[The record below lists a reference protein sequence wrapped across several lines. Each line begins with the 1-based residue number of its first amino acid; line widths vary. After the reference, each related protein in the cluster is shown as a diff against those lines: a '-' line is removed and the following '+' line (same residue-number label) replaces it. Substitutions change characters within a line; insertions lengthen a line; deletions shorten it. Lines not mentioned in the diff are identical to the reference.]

1 MSESTT
7 SEERATTPERRG
19 AAPEK
24 RTGAA
29 EERVAASEEAATA
42 PESRVTVPERLTA
55 DSEEQTGAIA
65 EREAAPDSRTAAV
78 GPTQRASGAARPDT
92 GPTRPVAETTRRA
105 AVTTRQP
112 VAEASAAVPP
122 QGSVAR
128 PATPEAAVAALAADG
143 PGLPFLI
150 GVRHHAPS
158 LAAAVPALLD
168 AAAPDVLLVELP
180 AEFQPWLGWLA
191 HEETRA
197 PVALAAVPAG
207 GPGAGGE
214 QGPAFYPFADF
225 SPELAALRWAARN
238 GVPAVA
244 CDLPLADRAWARG
257 GPDAPAPAPGA
268 DSVPVPGED
277 SAPVPGEGHGLS
289 AALRS
294 RLTGRDGD
302 DLWDRLVE
310 APAPGSPPE
319 ALRRAALLTGWA
331 LRHEA
336 EARRGVDGTDLVREA
351 CMREHIAEA
360 LANGR
365 RPAVV
370 VGAFHTPALLP
381 YAAGAA
387 TAPAVDAPDAA
398 QAPEDAP
405 DAPSALADAPDAPD
419 VLDVPDAPKV
429 PAGPSDAPNAPA
441 GAPDA
446 SAAGAPDTPSTP
458 EDAPAASVGVPLTPA
473 DAPNAPAREPGAGAT
488 EVGATGTGATEAGAT
503 RVETCTVSLI
513 PYTYLLLDSRSGYP
527 AGIRDPE
534 WQHTVLDAAGDPAA
548 LHEALIR
555 TAVRVCADLRGQGH
569 PYGPADGRE
578 VVRVAGDLARLRDL
592 PAPGRGELLEAVQTV
607 LGRGETYGTGRA
619 VAHALERVLV
629 GTRTGRPAPAAPR
642 SGLGPAVEAETEVLS
657 LPGPADAH
665 EKAPRDLRLDPARSA
680 LDGRRELLLRRLTV
694 CGIPYAQEQEVT
706 GAAGSEGLTTR
717 WQVRWTPATAAMLTA
732 AGARGVTPAQAAEG
746 VLRGRHATERAE
758 GGPTAAQVVRGLT
771 EAVTCGLPALADER
785 LTELAAVLPASGTL
799 PELLAGLD
807 LLDRVAAGHLP
818 GLGAPSAPSPSKA
831 SPDALAPLPTR
842 IAHAVE
848 LLTSAAVRQV
858 DGLTGSE
865 EPEDARALLELAQRA
880 DRVGGIRL
888 ADALARLAADGTP
901 LIAAAAGAVRV
912 LTGHERAETFGVRVA
927 SWVDAA
933 VDGSSRAALTARL
946 TGVLTAAG
954 PLLTVGVAALDPLLH
969 RVVELEDAAFLAR
982 LPALRGGFDTLSPA
996 ARDRLLDTVEERL
1009 GERVDIADADDPV
1022 ESARRAVADLA
1033 ARDLLTR
1040 LGLPVP
1046 SPVDTEGHAPSAHAT
1061 APAPP
1066 TASAPVAAFTTV
1078 PRPAAASAPVPPPST
1093 PASSSDATTGTAG
1106 PSGSEPATI
1115 TGTVRPS
1122 GPEPGTDTTTPAPAD
1137 PARSRTAGTAPATG
1151 SEAVPGTIT
1160 GTVTGP
1166 SSGNGTDA
1174 ATGTAAPPTGLGT
1187 GTATVRTLAPA
1198 DRWRLVLGRRPDQ
1211 LPSGA
1216 ARLATALDELYGA
1229 GRGEGSRGGLPMS
1242 GRGRGGREA
1251 PFPGVR
1257 EWSEELAAL
1266 FGPGVREEV
1275 LAAAA
1280 ATGRQDVLT
1289 ELDPAAATPS
1299 VELLRTVLR
1308 YAGGLPEARLAA
1320 LRPLVR
1326 RLVDELTRQLA
1337 TRLRP
1342 ALTGTMLARP
1352 TRRPGGRLDL
1362 PRTLRANLATARRTA
1377 DGTVQVVPEKPV
1389 FRSRARR
1396 SADWRLILVTD
1407 VSGSMEASTIWSAL
1421 TASVLAGVPTLST
1434 HFLAFSTEV
1443 VDLTGHVHDPL
1454 SLLLEVSVGG
1464 GTHIAAGLRHAR
1476 SLITVPSR
1484 TLVVVISDFEEGA
1497 PLGGLLSEV
1506 RALVATGCHVLGCAS
1521 LDDAGR
1527 PRYSTGVAGQL
1538 VAAGMPVAALSPLEL
1553 ARWIG
1558 EKTA

>member
-1 MSESTT
+1 MSESTIPET
-7 SEERATTPERRG
+7 RSTAEVSPTTEAAPAAG
-19 AAPEK
+19 PPAASPAGSPAAGPAAPEA
-24 RTGAA
+24 G
-29 EERVAASEEAATA
+29 
-42 PESRVTVPERLTA
+42 
-55 DSEEQTGAIA
+55 
-65 EREAAPDSRTAAV
+65 
-78 GPTQRASGAARPDT
+78 
-92 GPTRPVAETTRRA
+92 
-105 AVTTRQP
+105 
-112 VAEASAAVPP
+112 
-122 QGSVAR
+122 
-128 PATPEAAVAALAADG
+128 PATSAAAVAALAATG
-143 PGLPFLI
+143 PGSPFLI

-158 LAAAVPALLD
+158 LAAALPALLD

-191 HEETRA
+191 HEETEA
-197 PVALAAVPAG
+197 PVALAAVPAD
-207 GPGAGGE
+207 GPGPGSVGE
-214 QGPAFYPFADF
+214 RGPAFYPFADF
-225 SPELAALRWAARN
+225 SPELVALRWAARN

-244 CDLPLADRAWARG
+244 CDLPLADRAWAGRG
-257 GPDAPAPAPGA
+257 TDTPAPVADA
-268 DSVPVPGED
+268 DSVPG
-277 SAPVPGEGHGLS
+277 PGEGRGLS
-289 AALRS
+289 DALRS

-310 APAPGSPPE
+310 ALAPGSTPE

-336 EARRGVDGTDLVREA
+336 EARGEVQGTDLVREA
-351 CMREHIAEA
+351 CMRRHVAEA
-360 LANGR
+360 LASGR

-381 YAAGAA
+381 SVAAAAGGSAPEAA
-387 TAPAVDAPDAA
+387 EAAEAPEAPDRAA
-398 QAPEDAP
+398 A
-405 DAPSALADAPDAPD
+405 S
-419 VLDVPDAPKV
+419 
-429 PAGPSDAPNAPA
+429 GPGTD
-441 GAPDA
+441 GRVHV
-446 SAAGAPDTPSTP
+446 AAGTA
-458 EDAPAASVGVPLTPA
+458 
-473 DAPNAPAREPGAGAT
+473 
-488 EVGATGTGATEAGAT
+488 
-503 RVETCTVSLI
+503 TCTVSLV
-513 PYTYLLLDSRSGYP
+513 PYTYPLLDSRSGYP

-555 TAVRVCADLRGQGH
+555 TAVRVCAALREQGH

-578 VVRVAGDLARLRDL
+578 VVRVAGDLARLRGL
-592 PAPGRGELLEAVQTV
+592 PAPGRGELLEAMQTV

-619 VAHALERVLV
+619 VARALEQVLV
-629 GTRTGRPAPAAPR
+629 GARTGRPAPAAPR
-642 SGLGPAVEAETEVLS
+642 SGLGPAVEAETEALA
-657 LPGPADAH
+657 LPGPEDAH
-665 EKAPRDLRLDPARSA
+665 EKAPRDLRLDPARST
-680 LDGRRELLLRRLTV
+680 LDRRRELLLRRLTV
-694 CGIPYAQEQEVT
+694 CGIPYAQEQGVA
-706 GAAGSEGLTTR
+706 GAAGGEGLTTR

-732 AGARGVTPAQAAEG
+732 AGARGVTSAQAAEG
-746 VLRGRHATERAE
+746 VLRQRHAAERAE
-758 GGPTAAQVVRGLT
+758 GGPTAAQVVGGLT
-771 EAVTCGLPALADER
+771 GAAECGLPALADER

-807 LLDRVAAGHLP
+807 LLDRLDAGHLP
-818 GLGAPSAPSPSKA
+818 GSGL
-831 SPDALAPLPTR
+831 PDATAAPDATATAR
-842 IAHAVE
+842 AARTAHAAE

-865 EPEDARALLELAQRA
+865 DPEDARALLELAQRA

-888 ADALARLAADGTP
+888 TDALTRLAADGTP

-912 LTGHERAETFGVRVA
+912 LTGHEEAEAFGRRVA
-927 SWVDAA
+927 SWVDGA
-933 VDGSSRAALTARL
+933 VDSTSRAALTARL
-946 TGVLTAAG
+946 TGVLTVAG
-954 PLLTVGVAALDPLLH
+954 PLLTVGIGALDPLLH
-969 RVVELEDAAFLAR
+969 RVVELDDTAFLVR

-1009 GERVDIADADDPV
+1009 GERVDTLDADDPA
-1022 ESARRAVADLA
+1022 ELARRTTADLA
-1033 ARDLLTR
+1033 ARELLAV

-1046 SPVDTEGHAPSAHAT
+1046 PPADDGGFPPPPGRPTATCPAPDAAPATTPSDEVDAAPSAEVTSVPSAEV
-1061 APAPP
+1061 APA
-1066 TASAPVAAFTTV
+1066 
-1078 PRPAAASAPVPPPST
+1078 
-1093 PASSSDATTGTAG
+1093 
-1106 PSGSEPATI
+1106 
-1115 TGTVRPS
+1115 
-1122 GPEPGTDTTTPAPAD
+1122 
-1137 PARSRTAGTAPATG
+1137 
-1151 SEAVPGTIT
+1151 
-1160 GTVTGP
+1160 
-1166 SSGNGTDA
+1166 
-1174 ATGTAAPPTGLGT
+1174 
-1187 GTATVRTLAPA
+1187 RTLAPA
-1198 DRWRLVLGRRPDQ
+1198 DRWRLVLGRRADQ

-1229 GRGEGSRGGLPMS
+1229 GHGEGSRGGLP
-1242 GRGRGGREA
+1242 GPGGPGPRGGRE
-1251 PFPGVR
+1251 PSFPGVR

-1280 ATGRQDVLT
+1280 VTGRQDVLA
-1289 ELDPAAATPS
+1289 ELDPAATTPS
-1299 VELLRTVLR
+1299 VELLRTILR

-1326 RLVDELTRQLA
+1326 HLVDELTRQLA

-1377 DGTVQVVPEKPV
+1377 DGTIQVIPEKPV

-1407 VSGSMEASTIWSAL
+1407 VSGSMESSTIWSAL

-1476 SLITVPSR
+1476 SLIAVPSR

-1497 PLGGLLSEV
+1497 PLAGLLAEV
-1506 RALVATGCHVLGCAS
+1506 RSLVTTGCHVLGCAS

>member
-1 MSESTT
+1 MNESTI
-7 SEERATTPERRG
+7 PG
-19 AAPEK
+19 A
-24 RTGAA
+24 RS
-29 EERVAASEEAATA
+29 AS
-42 PESRVTVPERLTA
+42 
-55 DSEEQTGAIA
+55 
-65 EREAAPDSRTAAV
+65 
-78 GPTQRASGAARPDT
+78 
-92 GPTRPVAETTRRA
+92 
-105 AVTTRQP
+105 
-112 VAEASAAVPP
+112 
-122 QGSVAR
+122 
-128 PATPEAAVAALAADG
+128 EAAVAALAATG
-143 PGLPFLI
+143 PGRPFLI

-158 LAAAVPALLD
+158 LAAALPALLD

-191 HEETRA
+191 HEETEA
-197 PVALAAVPAG
+197 PVALAAVPED
-207 GPGAGGE
+207 GPGAGPAGE
-214 QGPAFYPFADF
+214 RGPAFYPFADF
-225 SPELAALRWAARN
+225 SPELVALRWAARN

-244 CDLPLADRAWARG
+244 CDLPLADRAWAAG
-257 GPDAPAPAPGA
+257 GPDTPAPVPGA
-268 DSVPVPGED
+268 DSP
-277 SAPVPGEGHGLS
+277 PVPGEGHGLS

-294 RLTGRDGD
+294 RLTGREGD

-310 APAPGSPPE
+310 ALAPGSTPE

-336 EARRGVDGTDLVREA
+336 EARGGVHGTDLVREA
-351 CMREHIAEA
+351 CMRRHVAEA
-360 LANGR
+360 LASGR
-365 RPAVV
+365 RPAVL

-381 YAAGAA
+381 SAAGGG
-387 TAPAVDAPDAA
+387 APHVPEAREVPK
-398 QAPEDAP
+398 APEEPKVPGTP
-405 DAPSALADAPDAPD
+405 DAPA
-419 VLDVPDAPKV
+419 
-429 PAGPSDAPNAPA
+429 
-441 GAPDA
+441 
-446 SAAGAPDTPSTP
+446 TP
-458 EDAPAASVGVPLTPA
+458 EAVAVPEAVAGTETPDPAAVPG
-473 DAPNAPAREPGAGAT
+473 PGAHGTAGT
-488 EVGATGTGATEAGAT
+488 TG
-503 RVETCTVSLI
+503 CTVSLV
-513 PYTYLLLDSRSGYP
+513 PYTYPLLDSRSGYP

-555 TAVRVCADLRGQGH
+555 TAVRVCAALREQGH

-578 VVRVAGDLARLRDL
+578 VVRVAGDLARLRGL
-592 PAPGRGELLEAVQTV
+592 PAAGRGELLEAVQTV

-619 VAHALERVLV
+619 VAGALERVLV
-629 GTRTGRPAPAAPR
+629 GARTGRPAPAAPR
-642 SGLGPAVEAETEVLS
+642 SGLGPAVEAETAALA
-657 LPGPADAH
+657 LPGPEDTH
-665 EKAPRDLRLDPARSA
+665 EKTPRDLRLDPARST
-680 LDGRRELLLRRLTV
+680 LDRRRELLLRRLTV
-694 CGIPYAQEQEVT
+694 CGIPYGKEQGVA
-706 GAAGSEGLTTR
+706 GAAGGEGLTTR

-746 VLRGRHATERAE
+746 VLRQRHAAERAE
-758 GGPTAAQVVRGLT
+758 GGPTAAQVVGGLA
-771 EAVTCGLPALADER
+771 EAAECGLPALADER

-807 LLDRVAAGHLP
+807 LLDRVEAGHLP
-818 GLGAPSAPSPSKA
+818 GQAAPDGSTAPDITA
-831 SPDALAPLPTR
+831 RAART
-842 IAHAVE
+842 AHAAE

-865 EPEDARALLELAQRA
+865 DPEDARALLELAQRA
-880 DRVGGIRL
+880 DRLGGIRL
-888 ADALARLAADGTP
+888 TGALARLAADGTP
-901 LIAAAAGAVRV
+901 LIASAAGAVRV
-912 LTGHERAETFGVRVA
+912 LTGHEEAERFGGRVA
-927 SWVDAA
+927 SWVDGA
-933 VDGSSRAALTARL
+933 VDSASRAALTARL
-946 TGVLTAAG
+946 TGVLTVAG
-954 PLLTVGVAALDPLLH
+954 PLLTVGAGALDPLLH
-969 RVVELEDAAFLAR
+969 RVVELDDTAFLAR

-996 ARDRLLDTVEERL
+996 ARERLLDTVEERL
-1009 GERVDIADADDPV
+1009 GERVDTLDADDPA
-1022 ESARRAVADLA
+1022 ELARRTTADLA
-1033 ARDLLTR
+1033 ARELLTG

-1046 SPVDTEGHAPSAHAT
+1046 PPAWDDRNPPPSGRPTATTPTTAPGTEAASAPTPDT
-1061 APAPP
+1061 APAP
-1066 TASAPVAAFTTV
+1066 V
-1078 PRPAAASAPVPPPST
+1078 PST
-1093 PASSSDATTGTAG
+1093 RSTEA
-1106 PSGSEPATI
+1106 
-1115 TGTVRPS
+1115 
-1122 GPEPGTDTTTPAPAD
+1122 APA
-1137 PARSRTAGTAPATG
+1137 
-1151 SEAVPGTIT
+1151 
-1160 GTVTGP
+1160 
-1166 SSGNGTDA
+1166 
-1174 ATGTAAPPTGLGT
+1174 
-1187 GTATVRTLAPA
+1187 RTLAPA
-1198 DRWRLVLGRRPDQ
+1198 DRWRLVLGRRTDQ

-1229 GRGEGSRGGLPMS
+1229 GHGEGSRGGLPGHGAS
-1242 GRGRGGREA
+1242 GPRGGRE
-1251 PFPGVR
+1251 PSFPGVR

-1280 ATGRQDVLT
+1280 VTGRQDVLA

-1299 VELLRTVLR
+1299 VELLRSILR

-1326 RLVDELTRQLA
+1326 HLVDELTRQLA

-1342 ALTGTMLARP
+1342 ALTGTMAARP

-1377 DGTVQVVPEKPV
+1377 DGTVQVIPEKPV

-1407 VSGSMEASTIWSAL
+1407 VSGSMESSTIWSAL

-1476 SLITVPSR
+1476 GLIEVPSR

-1497 PLGGLLSEV
+1497 PLAGLLAEV
-1506 RALVATGCHVLGCAS
+1506 RALVTTGCHVLGCAS

>member
-1 MSESTT
+1 MSESTDPT
-7 SEERATTPERRG
+7 TGSTAEVPPAPRAPGASPARDPGAGPVTPE
-19 AAPEK
+19 
-24 RTGAA
+24 TA
-29 EERVAASEEAATA
+29 E
-42 PESRVTVPERLTA
+42 
-55 DSEEQTGAIA
+55 
-65 EREAAPDSRTAAV
+65 
-78 GPTQRASGAARPDT
+78 
-92 GPTRPVAETTRRA
+92 
-105 AVTTRQP
+105 
-112 VAEASAAVPP
+112 
-122 QGSVAR
+122 
-128 PATPEAAVAALAADG
+128 AALAATG

-158 LAAAVPALLD
+158 LAAALPALLD

-191 HEETRA
+191 HEETEA
-197 PVALAAVPAG
+197 PVALAAVPADR
-207 GPGAGGE
+207 PGAGSAGE
-214 QGPAFYPFADF
+214 RGPAFYPFADF
-225 SPELAALRWAARN
+225 SPELVALRWAARN

-244 CDLPLADRAWARG
+244 CDLPLADRAWAAG
-257 GPDAPAPAPGA
+257 GPDLPAHPPAPGA
-268 DSVPVPGED
+268 D

-310 APAPGSPPE
+310 AFAPGSTPE

-331 LRHEA
+331 LRCEA
-336 EARRGVDGTDLVREA
+336 EARGGVERTDLAREA
-351 CMREHIAEA
+351 CMRGHVAEA
-360 LANGR
+360 LASGR

-381 YAAGAA
+381 STAGA
-387 TAPAVDAPDAA
+387 TEGPAPDAA
-398 QAPEDAP
+398 DESAAIPEPDEDAR
-405 DAPSALADAPDAPD
+405 AS
-419 VLDVPDAPKV
+419 
-429 PAGPSDAPNAPA
+429 GGA
-441 GAPDA
+441 GAPA
-446 SAAGAPDTPSTP
+446 
-458 EDAPAASVGVPLTPA
+458 
-473 DAPNAPAREPGAGAT
+473 
-488 EVGATGTGATEAGAT
+488 
-503 RVETCTVSLI
+503 CTVSLV
-513 PYTYLLLDSRSGYP
+513 PYTYPLLDSRSGYP

-534 WQHTVLDAAGDPAA
+534 WQHTVLDAAGDPDA
-548 LHEALIR
+548 LHEALVR
-555 TAVRVCADLRGQGH
+555 TAVRVCAALREQGH
-569 PYGPADGRE
+569 PCGPADGRE
-578 VVRVAGDLARLRDL
+578 VVRVAGDLARLRNL

-619 VAHALERVLV
+619 VARALEQVLV
-629 GTRTGRPAPAAPR
+629 GTRTGRPTPAAPR
-642 SGLGPAVEAETEVLS
+642 SGLGPAIEAETAALS
-657 LPGPADAH
+657 LPGPDDAH
-665 EKAPRDLRLDPARSA
+665 EKTPRDLRLDPARST
-680 LDGRRELLLRRLTV
+680 LDQRRELLLRRLTV
-694 CGIPYAQEQEVT
+694 CGIPYAQEQGVT

-746 VLRGRHATERAE
+746 VLRQRRAAERAE

-771 EAVTCGLPALADER
+771 EAAECGLPALADER
-785 LTELAAVLPASGTL
+785 LEELADVLPASGTL
-799 PELLAGLD
+799 PELLTGLD
-807 LLDRVAAGHLP
+807 LLDRIDAGHLP
-818 GLGAPSAPSPSKA
+818 GLAATDGSSAPDAIA
-831 SPDALAPLPTR
+831 SASARAART
-842 IAHAVE
+842 AGAAE

-888 ADALARLAADGTP
+888 TDALARLAADGTP

-912 LTGHERAETFGVRVA
+912 LTGHQEAESFGARVA
-927 SWVDAA
+927 SWVDGA
-933 VDGSSRAALTARL
+933 VDFTSRAALTARL
-946 TGVLTAAG
+946 TGVLTVAG
-954 PLLTVGVAALDPLLH
+954 PLLTVGIGALDPLLH
-969 RVVELEDAAFLAR
+969 RVVELDDTAFLVR

-1009 GERVDIADADDPV
+1009 GERVGTLDADDPA
-1022 ESARRAVADLA
+1022 ELARRTAADLA
-1033 ARDLLTR
+1033 ARELLAG

-1046 SPVDTEGHAPSAHAT
+1046 PPASHDDRLPPPSGH
-1061 APAPP
+1061 PAAARP
-1066 TASAPVAAFTTV
+1066 TGTSASAPVTEA
-1078 PRPAAASAPVPPPST
+1078 T
-1093 PASSSDATTGTAG
+1093 PA
-1106 PSGSEPATI
+1106 
-1115 TGTVRPS
+1115 
-1122 GPEPGTDTTTPAPAD
+1122 
-1137 PARSRTAGTAPATG
+1137 
-1151 SEAVPGTIT
+1151 
-1160 GTVTGP
+1160 
-1166 SSGNGTDA
+1166 
-1174 ATGTAAPPTGLGT
+1174 
-1187 GTATVRTLAPA
+1187 RTLAPG

-1216 ARLATALDELYGA
+1216 ARLATALDELYGS
-1229 GRGEGSRGGLPMS
+1229 GHGEGSRGGLPGPGGGS
-1242 GRGRGGREA
+1242 GPRGGRE
-1251 PFPGVR
+1251 PSFPGVR

-1266 FGPGVREEV
+1266 FGPGVRDEV

-1280 ATGRQDVLT
+1280 VTGRQDVLT
-1289 ELDPAAATPS
+1289 ELDPASATPS
-1299 VELLRTVLR
+1299 VELLRTILR

-1337 TRLRP
+1337 ARLRP
-1342 ALTGTMLARP
+1342 ALTGAMAARP

-1377 DGTVQVVPEKPV
+1377 DGTVQVIPEKPV
-1389 FRSRARR
+1389 FRSRVRR

-1476 SLITVPSR
+1476 SLIEVPSR

-1497 PLGGLLSEV
+1497 PLGGLLAEV
-1506 RALVATGCHVLGCAS
+1506 RALVTTGCHVLGCAS

>member
-1 MSESTT
+1 MSEPIT
-7 SEERATTPERRG
+7 SGTRATAQQPSTPQE
-19 AAPEK
+19 PS
-24 RTGAA
+24 TG
-29 EERVAASEEAATA
+29 
-42 PESRVTVPERLTA
+42 
-55 DSEEQTGAIA
+55 
-65 EREAAPDSRTAAV
+65 
-78 GPTQRASGAARPDT
+78 
-92 GPTRPVAETTRRA
+92 RA
-105 AVTTRQP
+105 A
-112 VAEASAAVPP
+112 
-122 QGSVAR
+122 G
-128 PATPEAAVAALAADG
+128 PATPEAAVAALAATG

-158 LAAAVPALLD
+158 LAAALPALLD

-191 HEETRA
+191 HEETEA
-197 PVALAAVPAG
+197 PVALAAVLAEGSGSGPAG
-207 GPGAGGE
+207 E
-214 QGPAFYPFADF
+214 RGPAFYPFADF

-244 CDLPLADRAWARG
+244 CDLPLADRAWAGG
-257 GPDAPAPAPGA
+257 GPDTAAPVPGA
-268 DSVPVPGED
+268 DST
-277 SAPVPGEGHGLS
+277 PVPGEGLGLS
-289 AALRS
+289 DALRS

-310 APAPGSPPE
+310 ALAPGSSPE

-336 EARRGVDGTDLVREA
+336 EARDGVHGTDLAREA
-351 CMREHIAEA
+351 WMRGHVAEA
-360 LANGR
+360 LASGR

-370 VGAFHTPALLP
+370 VGAFHTPALL
-381 YAAGAA
+381 
-387 TAPAVDAPDAA
+387 T
-398 QAPEDAP
+398 
-405 DAPSALADAPDAPD
+405 
-419 VLDVPDAPKV
+419 
-429 PAGPSDAPNAPA
+429 PAGSAEGPA
-441 GAPDA
+441 GEA
-446 SAAGAPDTPSTP
+446 S
-458 EDAPAASVGVPLTPA
+458 PAAP
-473 DAPNAPAREPGAGAT
+473 EPGADVAPGA
-488 EVGATGTGATEAGAT
+488 AA
-503 RVETCTVSLI
+503 CTVSLV
-513 PYTYLLLDSRSGYP
+513 PYTYPLLDSRSGYP

-555 TAVRVCADLRGQGH
+555 TAVRVCAALREQGH

-578 VVRVAGDLARLRDL
+578 IVRVAGDLARLRDL

-619 VAHALERVLV
+619 VAGALERVLV
-629 GTRTGRPAPAAPR
+629 GARTGRPAPAAPR
-642 SGLGPAVEAETEVLS
+642 GGLGPAVEAETEALT
-657 LPGPADAH
+657 LPGPQHAH
-665 EKAPRDLRLDPARSA
+665 EKTPRDLRLDPARSI
-680 LDGRRELLLRRLTV
+680 LDRRRELLLRRLTV
-694 CGIPYAQEQEVT
+694 CGIPYAQEQGVT
-706 GAAGSEGLTTR
+706 GAAGTEGLTTR

-732 AGARGVTPAQAAEG
+732 AGARGVTPVQAAEG
-746 VLRGRHATERAE
+746 VLRQRHAAERAE
-758 GGPTAAQVVRGLT
+758 GGPTPAQVVRGLT
-771 EAVTCGLPALADER
+771 EAAGCGLPALVDER

-799 PELLAGLD
+799 PELLGGLD
-807 LLDRVAAGHLP
+807 LLDRIDAGHLP
-818 GLGAPSAPSPSKA
+818 GPATPDDRPAPTSTAASDTPDTDTATAAGTGSARA
-831 SPDALAPLPTR
+831 ART
-842 IAHAVE
+842 AHVAE

-865 EPEDARALLELAQRA
+865 EPEDARALLELSQRA

-888 ADALARLAADGTP
+888 TGALARLTAEGTP

-912 LTGHERAETFGVRVA
+912 LTGHEEAEAFGGRVA
-927 SWVDAA
+927 SWVDGA
-933 VDGSSRAALTARL
+933 VDTASRAALTARL
-946 TGVLTAAG
+946 TGVLTVAG
-954 PLLTVGVAALDPLLH
+954 PLLAVGVGTLDPLLH
-969 RVVELEDAAFLAR
+969 RVVELDDTAFLAR

-996 ARDRLLDTVEERL
+996 ARDRLLDTIEERL
-1009 GERVDIADADDPV
+1009 GERVDSLDGDDPA
-1022 ESARRAVADLA
+1022 ELARRTAADLA
-1033 ARDLLTR
+1033 ARELLTG

-1046 SPVDTEGHAPSAHAT
+1046 PPVHDDRFAPLSGHRAAPGPAVAPTTE
-1061 APAPP
+1061 
-1066 TASAPVAAFTTV
+1066 
-1078 PRPAAASAPVPPPST
+1078 PAARPP
-1093 PASSSDATTGTAG
+1093 
-1106 PSGSEPATI
+1106 EPAT
-1115 TGTVRPS
+1115 
-1122 GPEPGTDTTTPAPAD
+1122 EPAPA
-1137 PARSRTAGTAPATG
+1137 
-1151 SEAVPGTIT
+1151 
-1160 GTVTGP
+1160 
-1166 SSGNGTDA
+1166 
-1174 ATGTAAPPTGLGT
+1174 
-1187 GTATVRTLAPA
+1187 RTLAPA
-1198 DRWRLVLGRRPDQ
+1198 DRWRLVLGRRPEQ
-1211 LPSGA
+1211 LPAGS

-1229 GRGEGSRGGLPMS
+1229 GHGEGSRGNLPGP
-1242 GRGRGGREA
+1242 GRRGGRE
-1251 PFPGVR
+1251 PSFPGVR

-1266 FGPGVREEV
+1266 FGGGIREEV

-1280 ATGRQDVLT
+1280 ATGRRDVLA

-1299 VELLRTVLR
+1299 VELLRTILR

-1320 LRPLVR
+1320 LRPLVS
-1326 RLVDELTRQLA
+1326 RLVEELTRQLT

-1342 ALTGTMLARP
+1342 ALTGTMAARP

-1377 DGTVQVVPEKPV
+1377 DGTVQVIPEHPV
-1389 FRSRARR
+1389 FRSRVRR

-1476 SLITVPSR
+1476 SLIAVPSR

-1497 PLGGLLSEV
+1497 PLGGLLAEV
-1506 RALVATGCHVLGCAS
+1506 RALVNTGCHVLGCAS

-1527 PRYSTGVAGQL
+1527 PRYSTGVAGQV

>member
-1 MSESTT
+1 MSEPTIPGA
-7 SEERATTPERRG
+7 RA
-19 AAPEK
+19 
-24 RTGAA
+24 AA
-29 EERVAASEEAATA
+29 EMSPTA
-42 PESRVTVPERLTA
+42 GT
-55 DSEEQTGAIA
+55 
-65 EREAAPDSRTAAV
+65 RTAAEV
-78 GPTQRASGAARPDT
+78 LPTGTRSTAEVSPPAGAPAASPARGPAT
-92 GPTRPVAETTRRA
+92 GPVTRAGGPV
-105 AVTTRQP
+105 
-112 VAEASAAVPP
+112 
-122 QGSVAR
+122 
-128 PATPEAAVAALAADG
+128 TPEAAAAALAATG

-158 LAAAVPALLD
+158 LAAALPPLLD

-191 HEETRA
+191 HEETEA
-197 PVALAAVPAG
+197 PVALAAVPAD
-207 GPGAGGE
+207 GPGHAPAGE
-214 QGPAFYPFADF
+214 RGPAFYPFADF
-225 SPELAALRWAARN
+225 SPELVALRWAARN

-244 CDLPLADRAWARG
+244 CDLPLADRAWAG
-257 GPDAPAPAPGA
+257 AGPDIQA
-268 DSVPVPGED
+268 PVPGSG

-310 APAPGSPPE
+310 ALAPGSTPE

-331 LRHEA
+331 LRQEA
-336 EARRGVDGTDLVREA
+336 EAGGGVHGTDLAREA
-351 CMREHIAEA
+351 CMRGHVAEA
-360 LANGR
+360 LASGR

-370 VGAFHTPALLP
+370 VGSFHAPALLP
-381 YAAGAA
+381 TAAAG
-387 TAPAVDAPDAA
+387 
-398 QAPEDAP
+398 
-405 DAPSALADAPDAPD
+405 LAPD
-419 VLDVPDAPKV
+419 VPGVPGAASEPAADGHLNGA
-429 PAGPSDAPNAPA
+429 AGP
-441 GAPDA
+441 
-446 SAAGAPDTPSTP
+446 AA
-458 EDAPAASVGVPLTPA
+458 
-473 DAPNAPAREPGAGAT
+473 
-488 EVGATGTGATEAGAT
+488 
-503 RVETCTVSLI
+503 CTVSLV
-513 PYTYLLLDSRSGYP
+513 PYTYPLLDSRSGYP

-555 TAVRVCADLRGQGH
+555 TAVRVCAALREQGH

-578 VVRVAGDLARLRDL
+578 VVRVAGDLARLRGL

-619 VAHALERVLV
+619 VAQALERVLV
-629 GTRTGRPAPAAPR
+629 GARTGRPAPAAPR
-642 SGLGPAVEAETEVLS
+642 SGLGPAVEAETAALS
-657 LPGPADAH
+657 LPGPEDEH
-665 EKAPRDLRLDPARSA
+665 RGAPRDLRLDPARST
-680 LDGRRELLLRRLTV
+680 LDLRRELLLRRLTV
-694 CGIPYAQEQEVT
+694 CGIPYAQEQGVT
-706 GAAGSEGLTTR
+706 GAAGAEGLTTR

-732 AGARGVTPAQAAEG
+732 AGVRGVTPAQAAEG
-746 VLRGRHATERAE
+746 VLRQRHAAERAE

-771 EAVTCGLPALADER
+771 DAAGCGLFALADER
-785 LTELAAVLPASGTL
+785 LTEVAAVLPASGTL

-807 LLDRVAAGHLP
+807 LLDRIDAGHLP
-818 GLGAPSAPSPSKA
+818 GLAVPDDPSAPSGTTTARA
-831 SPDALAPLPTR
+831 SSTARA
-842 IAHAVE
+842 AE

-858 DGLTGSE
+858 HGLTGSE

-888 ADALARLAADGTP
+888 TDALARLAADGTP
-901 LIAAAAGAVRV
+901 MIAAAAGGVRV
-912 LTGHERAETFGVRVA
+912 LTGHEEAETFGKRVA
-927 SWVDAA
+927 SWVDGA
-933 VDGSSRAALTARL
+933 VDSTSRSALTARL
-946 TGVLTAAG
+946 TGVLTVAG
-954 PLLTVGVAALDPLLH
+954 PLLTVGAEALDPLLH
-969 RVVELEDAAFLAR
+969 RIAELDDAAFLAR

-1009 GERVDIADADDPV
+1009 GERVDTLDADDPA
-1022 ESARRAVADLA
+1022 EQARRTAADLA
-1033 ARDLLTR
+1033 ARELLAG

-1046 SPVDTEGHAPSAHAT
+1046 PPAHDDRFPPPSGH
-1061 APAPP
+1061 PAPTLP
-1066 TASAPVAAFTTV
+1066 TVAPTT
-1078 PRPAAASAPVPPPST
+1078 APST
-1093 PASSSDATTGTAG
+1093 PAIPVA
-1106 PSGSEPATI
+1106 
-1115 TGTVRPS
+1115 
-1122 GPEPGTDTTTPAPAD
+1122 APA
-1137 PARSRTAGTAPATG
+1137 RT
-1151 SEAVPGTIT
+1151 V
-1160 GTVTGP
+1160 
-1166 SSGNGTDA
+1166 
-1174 ATGTAAPPTGLGT
+1174 
-1187 GTATVRTLAPA
+1187 APA

-1229 GRGEGSRGGLPMS
+1229 GHGEGSRSGLP
-1242 GRGRGGREA
+1242 GPGHGGGGRE
-1251 PFPGVR
+1251 PSFPGVR

-1280 ATGRQDVLT
+1280 MTGRQDVLT

-1299 VELLRTVLR
+1299 VELLRTILR
-1308 YAGGLPEARLAA
+1308 YAGGLPEARLAT

-1342 ALTGTMLARP
+1342 ALTGTMTARP

-1377 DGTVQVVPEKPV
+1377 DGTVQVIPEKPV

-1476 SLITVPSR
+1476 SLIEVPTR

-1497 PLGGLLSEV
+1497 PLGGLLTEV
-1506 RALVATGCHVLGCAS
+1506 RALVNTGCHVLGCAS

-1558 EKTA
+1558 ERTA

>member
-1 MSESTT
+1 MSESTIPGT
-7 SEERATTPERRG
+7 RST
-19 AAPEK
+19 
-24 RTGAA
+24 A
-29 EERVAASEEAATA
+29 EVPPTA
-42 PESRVTVPERLTA
+42 
-55 DSEEQTGAIA
+55 
-65 EREAAPDSRTAAV
+65 EAAPTAGPPAAYPAGSPAAGPAV
-78 GPTQRASGAARPDT
+78 PEAGPATSEAGPATSASG
-92 GPTRPVAETTRRA
+92 
-105 AVTTRQP
+105 
-112 VAEASAAVPP
+112 
-122 QGSVAR
+122 
-128 PATPEAAVAALAADG
+128 PATSASEPATSASGPATSEAAVAALAATG
-143 PGLPFLI
+143 PGSPFLI

-158 LAAAVPALLD
+158 LAAALPALLD

-191 HEETRA
+191 HEETEA
-197 PVALAAVPAG
+197 PVALAAVPAD
-207 GPGAGGE
+207 GPGPGSAGE
-214 QGPAFYPFADF
+214 RGPAFYPFADF
-225 SPELAALRWAARN
+225 SPELVALRWAARN

-244 CDLPLADRAWARG
+244 CDLPLADRAWAGRG
-257 GPDAPAPAPGA
+257 IDTPAPVPDA
-268 DSVPVPGED
+268 D
-277 SAPVPGEGHGLS
+277 SAPGPGEGRGLS
-289 AALRS
+289 DALRS

-310 APAPGSPPE
+310 ALAPGSTPE

-336 EARRGVDGTDLVREA
+336 EARGEVQGTDLVREA
-351 CMREHIAEA
+351 CMRRHVAEA
-360 LANGR
+360 LASGR

-381 YAAGAA
+381 SAAAAAGG
-387 TAPAVDAPDAA
+387 P
-398 QAPEDAP
+398 APEAP
-405 DAPSALADAPDAPD
+405 EAPEAAHASEAADRA
-419 VLDVPDAPKV
+419 VVS
-429 PAGPSDAPNAPA
+429 GPGTD
-441 GAPDA
+441 GRVH
-446 SAAGAPDTPSTP
+446 AAGTD
-458 EDAPAASVGVPLTPA
+458 
-473 DAPNAPAREPGAGAT
+473 
-488 EVGATGTGATEAGAT
+488 
-503 RVETCTVSLI
+503 TCTVSLV
-513 PYTYLLLDSRSGYP
+513 PYTYPLLDSRSGYP

-534 WQHTVLDAAGDPAA
+534 WQHTVLDAAGDPAL

-555 TAVRVCADLRGQGH
+555 TAVRVCAALRDQGH

-578 VVRVAGDLARLRDL
+578 VVRVAGDLARLRGL

-619 VAHALERVLV
+619 VARALEQVLI
-629 GTRTGRPAPAAPR
+629 GARTGRPAPAAPR
-642 SGLGPAVEAETEVLS
+642 SGLGPAVEAETEALA
-657 LPGPADAH
+657 LPGPEDAH
-665 EKAPRDLRLDPARSA
+665 EKTPRDLRLDPARST
-680 LDGRRELLLRRLTV
+680 LDRRRELLLRRLTV
-694 CGIPYAQEQEVT
+694 CGIPYAQEQGVA
-706 GAAGSEGLTTR
+706 GAAGGEGLTTR

-746 VLRGRHATERAE
+746 VLRQRHAAERAE
-758 GGPTAAQVVRGLT
+758 GGPTAAQVVGGLT
-771 EAVTCGLPALADER
+771 GAAECGLPALADER

-799 PELLAGLD
+799 PELLSGLD
-807 LLDRVAAGHLP
+807 LLDRLDAGHLP
-818 GLGAPSAPSPSKA
+818 GMGL
-831 SPDALAPLPTR
+831 PDATAAPDATATAR
-842 IAHAVE
+842 AARTAHAAE

-865 EPEDARALLELAQRA
+865 DPEDARALLELAQRA

-888 ADALARLAADGTP
+888 TDALTRLAADGTP

-912 LTGHERAETFGVRVA
+912 LTGHEEAESFGGRVA
-927 SWVDAA
+927 SWVDGA
-933 VDGSSRAALTARL
+933 VDSTSRAALTARL
-946 TGVLTAAG
+946 TGVLTVAG
-954 PLLTVGVAALDPLLH
+954 PLLTVGIGALDPLLH
-969 RVVELEDAAFLAR
+969 RVVELDDTAFLAR

-1009 GERVDIADADDPV
+1009 GERVDTLDADDPA
-1022 ESARRAVADLA
+1022 ELARRTTADLA
-1033 ARDLLTR
+1033 ARELLAG

-1046 SPVDTEGHAPSAHAT
+1046 PPADDRFPPPPGRPTATRPAPDTAPDATPSDEATSVPSAEV
-1061 APAPP
+1061 APA
-1066 TASAPVAAFTTV
+1066 
-1078 PRPAAASAPVPPPST
+1078 
-1093 PASSSDATTGTAG
+1093 
-1106 PSGSEPATI
+1106 
-1115 TGTVRPS
+1115 
-1122 GPEPGTDTTTPAPAD
+1122 
-1137 PARSRTAGTAPATG
+1137 
-1151 SEAVPGTIT
+1151 
-1160 GTVTGP
+1160 
-1166 SSGNGTDA
+1166 
-1174 ATGTAAPPTGLGT
+1174 
-1187 GTATVRTLAPA
+1187 RTLAPA
-1198 DRWRLVLGRRPDQ
+1198 DRWRLVLGRRADQ

-1229 GRGEGSRGGLPMS
+1229 GHGEGSRGGLP
-1242 GRGRGGREA
+1242 GPGGPGPRGGRE
-1251 PFPGVR
+1251 PSFPGVR

-1280 ATGRQDVLT
+1280 VTGRQDVLA
-1289 ELDPAAATPS
+1289 ELDPAATTPS
-1299 VELLRTVLR
+1299 VELLRTILR

-1326 RLVDELTRQLA
+1326 HLVDELTRQLA

-1377 DGTVQVVPEKPV
+1377 DGTIQVIPEKPV

-1407 VSGSMEASTIWSAL
+1407 VSGSMESSTIWSAL

-1476 SLITVPSR
+1476 SLIAVPSR

-1497 PLGGLLSEV
+1497 PLAGLLAEV
-1506 RALVATGCHVLGCAS
+1506 RSLVTTGCHVLGCAS

>member
-1 MSESTT
+1 MSESTIPGTRSTAEVPPTAEAAFTAGPPAVSPAGSPAAGPAVPEAGPAT
-7 SEERATTPERRG
+7 SEAG
-19 AAPEK
+19 
-24 RTGAA
+24 
-29 EERVAASEEAATA
+29 
-42 PESRVTVPERLTA
+42 
-55 DSEEQTGAIA
+55 
-65 EREAAPDSRTAAV
+65 
-78 GPTQRASGAARPDT
+78 
-92 GPTRPVAETTRRA
+92 
-105 AVTTRQP
+105 
-112 VAEASAAVPP
+112 
-122 QGSVAR
+122 
-128 PATPEAAVAALAADG
+128 PATSEAAVAALAATG
-143 PGLPFLI
+143 PGAPFLI

-158 LAAAVPALLD
+158 LAGALPALLD

-191 HEETRA
+191 HEETEA
-197 PVALAAVPAG
+197 PVALAAVPAD
-207 GPGAGGE
+207 GPGPGSAGERGS
-214 QGPAFYPFADF
+214 AFYPFADF
-225 SPELAALRWAARN
+225 SPELVALRWAARN

-244 CDLPLADRAWARG
+244 CDLPLADRAWAGRG
-257 GPDAPAPAPGA
+257 TDTPAPAPGA
-268 DSVPVPGED
+268 DSVPG
-277 SAPVPGEGHGLS
+277 PGEGRGLS
-289 AALRS
+289 DALRS

-310 APAPGSPPE
+310 ALAPGSTPE

-336 EARRGVDGTDLVREA
+336 EARGEVQGTDLVREA
-351 CMREHIAEA
+351 CMRRHVAEA
-360 LANGR
+360 LASGR

-381 YAAGAA
+381 SAAAADAAAGGPAQEAPEAA
-387 TAPAVDAPDAA
+387 EAPDRAA
-398 QAPEDAP
+398 A
-405 DAPSALADAPDAPD
+405 S
-419 VLDVPDAPKV
+419 
-429 PAGPSDAPNAPA
+429 GPGTDDRVHA
-441 GAPDA
+441 
-446 SAAGAPDTPSTP
+446 AAGTD
-458 EDAPAASVGVPLTPA
+458 
-473 DAPNAPAREPGAGAT
+473 
-488 EVGATGTGATEAGAT
+488 
-503 RVETCTVSLI
+503 TCTVSLV
-513 PYTYLLLDSRSGYP
+513 PYTYPLLDSRSGYP

-555 TAVRVCADLRGQGH
+555 TAVRVCAALREQGH

-578 VVRVAGDLARLRDL
+578 VVRVAGDLARLRGL

-619 VAHALERVLV
+619 VARALEQVLV
-629 GTRTGRPAPAAPR
+629 GARTGRPAPAAPR
-642 SGLGPAVEAETEVLS
+642 SGLGPAVEAETEALA
-657 LPGPADAH
+657 LPGPEDAH
-665 EKAPRDLRLDPARSA
+665 EKTPRDLRLDPARSP
-680 LDGRRELLLRRLTV
+680 LDRRRELLLRRLTV
-694 CGIPYAQEQEVT
+694 CGIPYAQEQGVA
-706 GAAGSEGLTTR
+706 GAAGGEGLTTR

-746 VLRGRHATERAE
+746 VLRQRHAAERAE
-758 GGPTAAQVVRGLT
+758 GGPTAAQVVGGLT
-771 EAVTCGLPALADER
+771 GAAECGLPALADER

-799 PELLAGLD
+799 PELLSGLD
-807 LLDRVAAGHLP
+807 LLDRLDAGHLP
-818 GLGAPSAPSPSKA
+818 GLGV
-831 SPDALAPLPTR
+831 PDATAAPDATASAR
-842 IAHAVE
+842 TARTAHAAE

-865 EPEDARALLELAQRA
+865 DPEDARALLELAQRA

-888 ADALARLAADGTP
+888 TDALTRLAADGTP

-912 LTGHERAETFGVRVA
+912 LTGHEEAESFGGRVA
-927 SWVDAA
+927 SWVDGA
-933 VDGSSRAALTARL
+933 VDSTSRAALTARL
-946 TGVLTAAG
+946 TGVLTVAG
-954 PLLTVGVAALDPLLH
+954 PLLTVGIGALDPLLH
-969 RVVELEDAAFLAR
+969 RVVELDDTAFLAR

-1009 GERVDIADADDPV
+1009 GERVDTLDADDPA
-1022 ESARRAVADLA
+1022 ELARRTTADLA
-1033 ARDLLTR
+1033 ARELLAG

-1046 SPVDTEGHAPSAHAT
+1046 PPADDDRFPPPPGRPTATRPAPDAAPTTASDTTPSDAPDTTPSAEV
-1061 APAPP
+1061 APA
-1066 TASAPVAAFTTV
+1066 
-1078 PRPAAASAPVPPPST
+1078 
-1093 PASSSDATTGTAG
+1093 
-1106 PSGSEPATI
+1106 
-1115 TGTVRPS
+1115 
-1122 GPEPGTDTTTPAPAD
+1122 
-1137 PARSRTAGTAPATG
+1137 
-1151 SEAVPGTIT
+1151 
-1160 GTVTGP
+1160 
-1166 SSGNGTDA
+1166 
-1174 ATGTAAPPTGLGT
+1174 
-1187 GTATVRTLAPA
+1187 RTLAPA
-1198 DRWRLVLGRRPDQ
+1198 DRWRLVLGRRADQ

-1229 GRGEGSRGGLPMS
+1229 GHGEGSRGGLP
-1242 GRGRGGREA
+1242 GPGPRGGRE
-1251 PFPGVR
+1251 PSFPGVR

-1280 ATGRQDVLT
+1280 VTGRQDVLA
-1289 ELDPAAATPS
+1289 ELDPAATTPS
-1299 VELLRTVLR
+1299 VELLRSILR

-1326 RLVDELTRQLA
+1326 HLVDELTRQLA

-1377 DGTVQVVPEKPV
+1377 DGTIQVIPEKPV

-1407 VSGSMEASTIWSAL
+1407 VSGSMESSTIWSAL

-1476 SLITVPSR
+1476 SLIAVPSR

-1497 PLGGLLSEV
+1497 PLAGLLAEV
-1506 RALVATGCHVLGCAS
+1506 RSLVTTGCHVLGCAS

>member
-7 SEERATTPERRG
+7 PGVRFTTEVSPTAG
-19 AAPEK
+19 AP
-24 RTGAA
+24 
-29 EERVAASEEAATA
+29 AASPAREPAA
-42 PESRVTVPERLTA
+42 
-55 DSEEQTGAIA
+55 G
-65 EREAAPDSRTAAV
+65 
-78 GPTQRASGAARPDT
+78 
-92 GPTRPVAETTRRA
+92 
-105 AVTTRQP
+105 
-112 VAEASAAVPP
+112 
-122 QGSVAR
+122 
-128 PATPEAAVAALAADG
+128 PATPEAAVAALAATG

-158 LAAAVPALLD
+158 LAAALPALLD

-191 HEETRA
+191 HDETEA
-197 PVALAAVPAG
+197 PVALAAVPAD
-207 GPGAGGE
+207 GPGAGSAGE
-214 QGPAFYPFADF
+214 RGPAFYPFADF
-225 SPELAALRWAARN
+225 SPELVALRWAARN

-244 CDLPLADRAWARG
+244 CDLPLADRAWAGG
-257 GPDAPAPAPGA
+257 GPDTTA
-268 DSVPVPGED
+268 PVPGAE
-277 SAPVPGEGHGLS
+277 SAPVPGEGQGLS

-294 RLTGRDGD
+294 RLTGREGD

-310 APAPGSPPE
+310 ALAPGSTPE

-331 LRHEA
+331 LRREA
-336 EARRGVDGTDLVREA
+336 EARGGVHGTDLMREA
-351 CMREHIAEA
+351 CMRGHVAEA
-360 LANGR
+360 LASGR

-381 YAAGAA
+381 S
-387 TAPAVDAPDAA
+387 AVGEP
-398 QAPEDAP
+398 AP
-405 DAPSALADAPDAPD
+405 DAPAGSGPAADRN
-419 VLDVPDAPKV
+419 VN
-429 PAGPSDAPNAPA
+429 G
-441 GAPDA
+441 
-446 SAAGAPDTPSTP
+446 AAGT
-458 EDAPAASVGVPLTPA
+458 AS
-473 DAPNAPAREPGAGAT
+473 
-488 EVGATGTGATEAGAT
+488 
-503 RVETCTVSLI
+503 CTVSLV
-513 PYTYLLLDSRSGYP
+513 PYTYPLLDSRSGYP

-548 LHEALIR
+548 LYEALVR
-555 TAVRVCADLRGQGH
+555 TAVRVCAALREQGH

-578 VVRVAGDLARLRDL
+578 IVRVAGDLARLRDL

-619 VAHALERVLV
+619 VARALERVLV
-629 GTRTGRPAPAAPR
+629 GARTGRPAPDAPR
-642 SGLGPAVEAETEVLS
+642 SGLGPAVEAEAEALS
-657 LPGPADAH
+657 LPGPEDAH
-665 EKAPRDLRLDPARSA
+665 EKTPRDLRLDPARST
-680 LDGRRELLLRRLTV
+680 LDRRRELLLRRMTV
-694 CGIPYAQEQEVT
+694 CGIPYAQEQGVT
-706 GAAGSEGLTTR
+706 GAAGTEGLTTR

-746 VLRGRHATERAE
+746 VLRQRHAAEHAE
-758 GGPTAAQVVRGLT
+758 GGPTAAQVVGGLT
-771 EAVTCGLPALADER
+771 EAAECGLPALADER

-807 LLDRVAAGHLP
+807 LLDRIAAGHLP
-818 GLGAPSAPSPSKA
+818 GLAAPENPSE
-831 SPDALAPLPTR
+831 PDATASARAAGTAR
-842 IAHAVE
+842 AAE

-865 EPEDARALLELAQRA
+865 EPGDARALLELAQRA
-880 DRVGGIRL
+880 ARVGGIRL
-888 ADALARLAADGTP
+888 TDALARLAADGTP

-912 LTGHERAETFGVRVA
+912 LTGHEEAEAFGGRVA
-927 SWVDAA
+927 SWVDGA
-933 VDGSSRAALTARL
+933 VDGTSRAALTARL
-946 TGVLTAAG
+946 TGVLTVAG
-954 PLLTVGVAALDPLLH
+954 PLLTVGVDALDPLLN
-969 RVVELEDAAFLAR
+969 RVVELDDTAFLAR

-996 ARDRLLDTVEERL
+996 ARDRLLDTVGERL
-1009 GERVDIADADDPV
+1009 GERVDTLDADDPA
-1022 ESARRAVADLA
+1022 ELARRTAADLA
-1033 ARDLLTR
+1033 VRELLTG

-1046 SPVDTEGHAPSAHAT
+1046 PPPHDDRSAPPSGRPVTTCPTGTPAGAPS
-1061 APAPP
+1061 
-1066 TASAPVAAFTTV
+1066 
-1078 PRPAAASAPVPPPST
+1078 
-1093 PASSSDATTGTAG
+1093 TG
-1106 PSGSEPATI
+1106 
-1115 TGTVRPS
+1115 
-1122 GPEPGTDTTTPAPAD
+1122 
-1137 PARSRTAGTAPATG
+1137 
-1151 SEAVPGTIT
+1151 AVP
-1160 GTVTGP
+1160 
-1166 SSGNGTDA
+1166 
-1174 ATGTAAPPTGLGT
+1174 
-1187 GTATVRTLAPA
+1187 VRTLAPA

-1211 LPSGA
+1211 LPPGA

-1229 GRGEGSRGGLPMS
+1229 GHGEGSRGGLPGS
-1242 GRGRGGREA
+1242 GPRGGRE
-1251 PFPGVR
+1251 PSFPGVR

-1280 ATGRQDVLT
+1280 GTGRQDVLA

-1299 VELLRTVLR
+1299 VELLRTILR

-1326 RLVDELTRQLA
+1326 HLVDELTRQLA

-1377 DGTVQVVPEKPV
+1377 DGRVQVIPERPV

-1464 GTHIAAGLRHAR
+1464 GTHIAAGLRRAR
-1476 SLITVPSR
+1476 SLIAVPSR

-1497 PLGGLLSEV
+1497 PLGGLLAEV
-1506 RALVATGCHVLGCAS
+1506 RALVTTGCHVLGCAS